1 MKTKMKLRTNGKGLW
16 TPEKRNVRIK
26 KICLDVSDWGGG
38 ELRVYFNLRD
48 WNVDSHG
55 LIYTDP
61 QFIRELRKELK
72 AIGLPPMGVDY
83 SEQGMQ
89 GWDYVSLDASEKFAK
104 AFQKLVV
111 GE

>member
-1 MKTKMKLRTNGKGLW
+1 MKTKMKLRTDGKGLW

-26 KICLDVSDWGGG
+26 ELRLDVSDWGGG

-104 AFQKLVV
+104 VWKTVV